1 MSTISI
7 TRNAGVKCE
16 NPSKHRVALENGN
29 EIFNPTPEEF
39 EYLGKDPA
47 QQEREHEKRVFRNRR
62 MSPVYHRQIDSRQIL
77 KKFQPRYAG
86 LNTT

>member
-39 EYLGKDPA
+39 EYW
-47 QQEREHEKRVFRNRR
+47 ERIQRNRR
-62 MSPVYHRQIDSRQIL
+62 ENMKREYFETGECLLCIIDKSIVG
-77 KKFQPRYAG
+77 KF
-86 LNTT
+86 